1 MSTGA
6 PVVHVGGPTE
16 EALFAFRAG
25 RLLPEAAGWIGDHV
39 DGCQRCRRAMHRI
52 DALHEALEPPA
63 ERPFVRQA
71 DITAVRRRL
80 ERRRPAWS
88 KIGLATCA
96 CAVAS
101 FALMLTLKHPGR
113 AGHEELATSGGENVG
128 FAIAARQGV
137 ADVELGDDH
146 AVAEATM
153 GVPTRGWLTVA
164 PKGRVVAMW
173 GGARVAVEGGATG
186 ARVQLSTSLTKLRQL
201 TLERGTVLLD
211 VDPLAA
217 GAELIVATNDA
228 RVSVHGT
235 RFFVDSSA
243 AGTQVACD
251 RGRVRVAVAGR
262 VIEVPAGTQLTAGAT
277 APSVLTAESGLRLSA
292 LDMTLA
298 VSNVGPTESLDVFA
312 DVADATVAVD
322 GVDYG
327 RAPLSLAVAPG
338 NHAVRVSAAGHLPV
352 EERVAVVA
360 GSPTLFRAEMLALS
374 LDEPAAAERAE
385 HAAPQGETPRA
396 DANQAARD
404 ALARARAEVL
414 AGAYDRAISRL
425 QSLRAGKAPRV
436 QLDRAALLQAQAER
450 LAHRPE
456 RALPLLIGVARS
468 DGPEAE
474 QAQFLLAQT
483 FGRDMGD
490 PLRAAVAYGESERRF
505 AHGIFAEEAAFRRGE
520 SLLSGGDTRAG
531 LEALE
536 DYLRR
541 FPSAPH
547 ADDAHLFLAGARR
560 DRLGDCAGAVPHL
573 QAVAAGHGPRAPQA
587 LIGAAR
593 CLHSLGRQAEAN
605 SAYERYLQVQPH
617 GRYADEARLGATGS
631 ARLTK

>member
-1 MSTGA
+1 MNPGA
-6 PVVHVGGPTE
+6 VVHAGGPTE

-25 RLLPEAAGWIGDHV
+25 RLRPEAAGWIGDHV
-39 DGCQRCRRAMHRI
+39 DSCQRCRRAMAQI
-52 DALHEALEPPA
+52 DAVREALEPPP
-63 ERPFVRQA
+63 EPPFMRQA

-80 ERRRPAWS
+80 QRRRPALSW
-88 KIGLATCA
+88 LTMAA
-96 CAVAS
+96 CAGALAGFALVLTLRHPRHHEIVAS
-101 FALMLTLKHPGR
+101 
-113 AGHEELATSGGENVG
+113 AGDNVG

-146 AVAEATM
+146 AVAEAKM
-153 GVPTRGWLTVA
+153 AVPTRGWLTVA
-164 PKGRVVAMW
+164 PKGRVLASW

-186 ARVQLSTSLTKLRQL
+186 ARVQLATSLTKLRQL
-201 TLERGTVLLD
+201 TLERGTVVLD

-217 GAELIVATNDA
+217 GAELIVATGDA

-235 RFFVDSSA
+235 RFLVDASA

-251 RGRVRVAVAGR
+251 RGRVRVAAGGR
-262 VIEVPAGTQLTAGAT
+262 VVDVPAGTQLSPGAT
-277 APSVLTAESGLRLSA
+277 APGALSAESGLRLSA
-292 LDMTLA
+292 LDVTLA
-298 VSNVGPTESLDVFA
+298 SGPTESLEVFA
-312 DVADATVAVD
+312 DVVDASVAVD

-327 RAPLSLAVAPG
+327 RTPLSLAVAPG
-338 NHAVRVSAAGHLPV
+338 SHAVRVRADGRLPV
-352 EERVAVVA
+352 EERVDVGV
-360 GSPTLFRAEMLALS
+360 GSPTLFRAELPVLS
-374 LDEPAAAERAE
+374 LDEPAASDGSRERAPPGDTP
-385 HAAPQGETPRA
+385 AAGPS
-396 DANQAARD
+396 ANQTARD
-404 ALARARAEVL
+404 ALGRARSEVV
-414 AGAYDRAISRL
+414 AGAYDRAISHL
-425 QSLRAGKAPRV
+425 QQLRASHAPRV
-436 QLDRAALLQAQAER
+436 QLDRAALLEAQAER

-456 RALPLLIGVARS
+456 RALPLFIGVARG

-483 FGRDMGD
+483 FGHDLRD
-490 PLRAAVAYGESERRF
+490 PLRAANAYADSERRF
-505 AHGIFAEEAAFRRGE
+505 ARGIFAEEAAFRRGE
-520 SLLSGGDTRAG
+520 SLLSGGDTRSG

-573 QAVAAGHGPRAPQA
+573 QAVAAGRGPRAQQA

-593 CLHSLGRQAEAN
+593 CLHTLGRQDDA
-605 SAYERYLQVQPH
+605 SAAYGRYLQVQPH

-631 ARLTK
+631 ARLGQ

>member
-1 MSTGA
+1 MSAGA

-25 RLLPEAAGWIGDHV
+25 RLRPEASGWIGDHV
-39 DGCQRCRRAMHRI
+39 DGCQRCRRAMERI

-63 ERPFVRQA
+63 EPPFVRQA

-88 KIGLATCA
+88 KVSLAA
-96 CAVAS
+96 CASALAGFALVFTFKHSHRAAHEVVAS
-101 FALMLTLKHPGR
+101 
-113 AGHEELATSGGENVG
+113 GGDNVG

-146 AVAEATM
+146 AVAEAKM

-164 PKGRVVAMW
+164 PKGRVLATW
-173 GGARVAVEGGATG
+173 GGARVAVEGGAAG

-201 TLERGTVLLD
+201 TLERGTVVLD

-217 GAELIVATNDA
+217 GAELIVATADA
-228 RVSVHGT
+228 KVSVHGT

-251 RGRVRVAVAGR
+251 RGRVRVAVGGR
-262 VIEVPAGTQLTAGAT
+262 IIDVPAGTQLLAGAT
-277 APSVLTAESGLRLSA
+277 APGALSAESGLRLRV

-298 VSNVGPTESLDVFA
+298 SGPTESLDVFA

-338 NHAVRVSAAGHLPV
+338 SHAVRVRAEGHLPV
-352 EERVAVVA
+352 EERVVVVA
-360 GSPTLFRAEMLALS
+360 GTPTLFRAEMSELS
-374 LDEPAAAERAE
+374 LDEPSVAGHAETPSAA
-385 HAAPQGETPRA
+385 PRA

-404 ALARARAEVL
+404 ALGRARAEVL

-483 FGRDMGD
+483 FGHDMGD
-490 PLRAAVAYGESERRF
+490 PLRAAVAYAESERRF
-505 AHGIFAEEAAFRRGE
+505 AHGIFAEEAAFRHGE

-573 QAVAAGHGPRAPQA
+573 QAVAAGHGPRAQQA

-593 CLHSLGRQAEAN
+593 CLHSLGRQDEA
-605 SAYERYLQVQPH
+605 STAYERYLQVQPH
-617 GRYADEARLGATGS
+617 GRYADEARLGASGS
-631 ARLTK
+631 ARLGK

>member
-1 MSTGA
+1 MSAGA

-39 DGCQRCRRAMHRI
+39 DGCQRCRRAMARI
-52 DALHEALEPPA
+52 DAVHEALEPPA
-63 ERPFVRQA
+63 EPPFMRQA

-80 ERRRPAWS
+80 ERRRPVWS
-88 KIGLATCA
+88 RLTLAA
-96 CAVAS
+96 CASALAG
-101 FALMLTLKHPGR
+101 FALMMAFKHPQR
-113 AGHEELATSGGENVG
+113 AGHEAVASGGDNVG

-146 AVAEATM
+146 AVAEAKM
-153 GVPTRGWLTVA
+153 VVPTRGWLTIA
-164 PKGRVVAMW
+164 PQGRVLATW

-201 TLERGTVLLD
+201 TLERGTVVLD

-217 GAELIVATNDA
+217 GAELIVATADA

-262 VIEVPAGTQLTAGAT
+262 IIEVPAGTQLAAGAT
-277 APSVLTAESGLRLSA
+277 APGALSAESALRLSA

-298 VSNVGPTESLDVFA
+298 SGPTESLDVFA

-338 NHAVRVSAAGHLPV
+338 SHAVRVRAEGHLPV
-352 EERVAVVA
+352 EERVDVGA
-360 GSPTLFRAEMLALS
+360 GTPTLFRAEMLELS
-374 LDEPAAAERAE
+374 IDEPPPTAGHAAE
-385 HAAPQGETPRA
+385 APSAQPRA

-404 ALARARAEVL
+404 ALGRARAEVL

-425 QSLRAGKAPRV
+425 QLLRAGHAPRV

-483 FGRDMGD
+483 FGHDMGD

-573 QAVAAGHGPRAPQA
+573 QAVAAGHGPRAQQA

-593 CLHSLGRQAEAN
+593 CLHALGRQGEAN
-605 SAYERYLQVQPH
+605 TAYQRYLQVQPH

-631 ARLTK
+631 ARLGK